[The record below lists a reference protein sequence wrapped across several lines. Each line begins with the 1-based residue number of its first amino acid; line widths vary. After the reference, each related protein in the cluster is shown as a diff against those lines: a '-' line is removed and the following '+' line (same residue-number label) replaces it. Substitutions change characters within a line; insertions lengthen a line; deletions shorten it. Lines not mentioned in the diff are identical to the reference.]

1 MGFLA
6 KNGRSTPNTCSRVEA
21 ESHDFSLWDLA
32 EASLQTNPNQ
42 IVGIYMIYND
52 IVYLECF
59 IPYIY
64 HLELLLVAGRGL
76 PSRSDFDVGNLRY

>member
-1 MGFLA
+1 MGDLPPTHA
-6 KNGRSTPNTCSRVEA
+6 VALRLKVMI
-21 ESHDFSLWDLA
+21 FSLWDLA

-76 PSRSDFDVGNLRY
+76 PSRSVFDVGNLRY